1 MANIEIVNAILDASA
16 ETRHK
21 LYKVLTLSEKQ
32 FVEKLLSERI
42 AHPWPHWINDPVG
55 FVEIGLGET
64 LWSKQ
69 REILQSVIVNK
80 RTVVPACH
88 APGKSHIAARALAWW
103 VSVHPVGTAMAVSTA
118 TTFRQVRNILWPH
131 VRRVAARH
139 NLPGEVMQTEWRIGT
154 DIVAYGFSSST
165 DESAVQG
172 IHAPNLLIVVDE
184 AGGISETTGR
194 ALEALMTGSHT
205 RMLIIGNPPTEA
217 EDSWFERCC
226 SSELFNV
233 IPISAYDTPNFTGED
248 AGICKACPIGVAPH
262 PVTDHLVDREWVQD
276 VVSEFGTESAF
287 VEARVLAKFPKTG
300 GSRVCPIGWVELA
313 MENENPETGRT
324 IRLGVDVASDGGD
337 EFVIA
342 WCDGW
347 TVSLKHK
354 SSGGQNENALDVARK
369 ILEVILE
376 AEAVHMQRGLREPVR
391 VKVDEIGVGWGVVS
405 ALKRWGDERKHK
417 SQIIGV
423 NVSERAR
430 HGDKYTNQR
439 AEMWWNGRLC
449 VQPDPSGRQMV
460 KLNIDRR
467 TMAQLSG
474 PVYKS
479 DTQGRIMIEKKSDI
493 KKRGV
498 TSPDRAEAVLLA
510 LYEPPHSEPAVAF
523 APIALSQKNPWQV

>member
-1 MANIEIVNAILDASA
+1 MTRLVDVVLDASPAQRA
-16 ETRHK
+16 E
-21 LYKVLTLSEKQ
+21 LYKVLTVKERQYLDE
-32 FVEKLLSERI
+32 LLSQRLE
-42 AHPWPHWINDPVG
+42 HPWERWVNDPVG
-55 FVEIGLGET
+55 FIEQGLGET

-69 REILQSVIVNK
+69 KEILLSVRDNK

-88 APGKSHIAARALAWW
+88 APGKSHIAARAVAWW
-103 VSVHPVGTAMAVSTA
+103 SSCHPVGTAMSVSTA
-118 TTFRQVRNILWPH
+118 TTFRQVRNILWTQI
-131 VRRVAARH
+131 RRVAGRH
-139 NLPGEVMQTEWRIGT
+139 NLPGEVMQVEWRIGT
-154 DIVAYGFSSST
+154 EIVAYGFSSST

-184 AGGISETTGR
+184 AGGISDMTGK
-194 ALEALMTGSHT
+194 ALEALMTGSNT
-205 RMLIIGNPPTEA
+205 RLLVIGNPPTEA

-226 SSELFNV
+226 SSELYNV
-233 IPISAYDTPNFTGED
+233 IPISAYDTPNFTGEEV
-248 AGICKACPIGVAPH
+248 GICKACPMGVAPH
-262 PVTDHLVDREWVQD
+262 PVTDHLVDKEWVND
-276 VVSEFGTESAF
+276 VVTEFGLESAF

-300 GSRVCPIGWVELA
+300 GSRVIPIGWAEQAL
-313 MENENPETGRT
+313 ENEDPETGQT

-354 SSGGQNENALDVARK
+354 SSGGQNENAMDVARK

-376 AEAVHMQRGLREPVR
+376 AEQVHRDRRIREPVR

-405 ALKRWGDERKHK
+405 VLKRWKEERKHN
-417 SQIIGV
+417 SLIIGV

-439 AEMWWNGRLC
+439 AELWWNGRLC
-449 VQPDPSGRQMV
+449 VQPDQQGRQQV
-460 KLNIDRR
+460 KLNVDRR
-467 TMAQLSG
+467 TLAQLAG

-479 DTQGRIMIEKKSDI
+479 DTQGRIMIEKKADI
-493 KKRGV
+493 KKRGL

-510 LYEPPHSEPAVAF
+510 LYEPPKSDQLIPVT
-523 APIALSQKNPWQV
+523 PLVLKQKNPWQV

>member
-1 MANIEIVNAILDASA
+1 MNTDIVDAILDADA
-16 ETRHK
+16 DTRRE
-21 LYKVLTLSEKQ
+21 LFKVMSVEEKQ
-32 FVEKLLSERI
+32 YLDAMLNDRLNN
-42 AHPWPHWINDPVG
+42 PWPRWRNDPVG
-55 FVEIGLGET
+55 FVENGLGET

-69 REILQSVIVNK
+69 KEILQSIAVNK

-88 APGKSHIAARALAWW
+88 APGKSHIAARAVAWW

-131 VRRVAARH
+131 IRRVAARH
-139 NLPGEVMQTEWRIGT
+139 KLPGEVMQVEWRIGT
-154 DIVAYGFSSST
+154 EIAAYGFSSST

-184 AGGISETTGR
+184 AGGISESTGK

-226 SSELFNV
+226 SSDLYNV
-233 IPISAYDTPNFTGED
+233 IPISAYDTPNFTGEN
-248 AGICKACPIGVAPH
+248 AGICKACPIGVAAH
-262 PVTDHLVDREWVQD
+262 PVTDHLVDKQWVDD
-276 VVSEFGTESAF
+276 VVGEFGIESAF

-300 GSRVCPIGWVELA
+300 GSRVIPLGWAEMA
-313 MENENPETGRT
+313 MENENPETGQT

-376 AEAVHMQRGLREPVR
+376 AEGVHKSRGVREPVR

-405 ALKRWGDERKHK
+405 ALKRWGDERKH
-417 SQIIGV
+417 SALIIGV
-423 NVSERAR
+423 NVAERAR

-439 AEMWWNGRLC
+439 AELWWNGRLA
-449 VQPDPSGRQMV
+449 VQPDAQGRQLV
-460 KLNIDRR
+460 RLNIDRR
-467 TMAQLSG
+467 TLAQLSG

-510 LYEPPHSEPAVAF
+510 LYDPPKADPLIPVTPVGLKQA
-523 APIALSQKNPWQV
+523 NPWQM